1 MKASTTYSG
10 LQHRDAR
17 GSPTNSVVMTSS
29 IVEKE
34 KKLLEK
40 LTHIQVI
47 STIVKMNLIGCLD
60 KRNTKTARQRR
71 QSGGASHSKRIKGEK
86 G

>member
-1 MKASTTYSG
+1 MKGTTNYSG
-10 LQHRDAR
+10 FQHRDAR
-17 GSPTNSVVMTSS
+17 GSPTNSGMASS

-47 STIVKMNLIGCLD
+47 STLVKINLIGCLD
-60 KRNTKTARQRR
+60 KRNTKT
-71 QSGGASHSKRIKGEK
+71 G
-86 G
+86 